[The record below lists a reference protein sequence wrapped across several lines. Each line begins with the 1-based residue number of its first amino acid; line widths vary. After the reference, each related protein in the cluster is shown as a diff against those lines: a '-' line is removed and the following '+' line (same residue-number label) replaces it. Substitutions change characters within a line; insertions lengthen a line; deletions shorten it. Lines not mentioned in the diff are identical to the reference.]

1 MNRQEIIKTLKESD
15 LNLKE
20 LWFGFGGGLVM
31 HGLKE
36 NTKDIDAQIS
46 SSYFQELVD
55 KGHEWKEAPMGGRMI
70 VYSETVDLFE
80 TFEKTET
87 TEIEGIQVETLE
99 TIIKRK
105 LQRGREKD
113 LKDVEMIRNHMN

>member
-1 MNRQEIIKTLKESD
+1 
-15 LNLKE
+15 
-20 LWFGFGGGLVM
+20 M

-36 NTKDIDAQIS
+36 NTKDIDAQVTS
-46 SSYFQELVD
+46 KYFQELVD
-55 KGHEWKEAPMGGRMI
+55 KGYEWKEAPMGGRMI

-80 TFEKTET
+80 TFQRTET

>member
-31 HGLKE
+31 HGLKD
-36 NTKDIDAQIS
+36 NSKDIDAQIS